1 MCKWWAGEKP
11 SNGAESIFCKDVN
24 VKVNFENLDS
34 LSVQNQI
41 FEESGKTIFV
51 TVGNKTPAI
60 TGINQRQLKLWLYVV
75 FGNIW
80 PITHLDNLECGV
92 IWFLWSPTG
101 PKIDLIWHSK
111 TYVVCLMLIYVAV
124 PLLGNPTATV
134 LLVGKLTITRTTIHS
149 VYFGWCFVCFVF
161 SSRLC
166 KVQWS

>member
-1 MCKWWAGEKP
+1 MNPLSENITW
-11 SNGAESIFCKDVN
+11 
-24 VKVNFENLDS
+24 KVVRWSFTNLDS
-34 LSVQNQI
+34 LSPQEQI

-60 TGINQRQLKLWLYVV
+60 TGINQRQLKLWLYLV

-149 VYFGWCFVCFVF
+149 VYFGWFLSAMYFHRRCIKYNEVHAQSTFTIV
-161 SSRLC
+161 S
-166 KVQWS
+166 